1 MIRTE
6 LANMLFKKVQ
16 KVLLKFGSEHNMQRL
31 KCFFLKAQLETVK
44 HIIQTIE
51 SLPFV
56 DVVHQFINDVANGES
71 WVSITNSLDMIKEQS
86 VAYKITKFLGFK
98 HNCNIFHF

>member
-1 MIRTE
+1 MSTTCKDK
-6 LANMLFKKVQ
+6 NV
-16 KVLLKFGSEHNMQRL
+16 
-31 KCFFLKAQLETVK
+31 FFSFEGQTETVK
-44 HIIQTIE
+44 HIIQTLE
-51 SLPFV
+51 SSPFV

-86 VAYKITKFLGFK
+86 VAYKITKFLSFK